1 MTNFYDLTS
10 KTITLEGL
18 LNIVNPSYLPATLSI
33 WGNYNESVGG
43 LESHLIDEVTMKRNI
58 HELSDPREV
67 TNAIA
72 TLYDSEHAVIN
83 TVKKAGHTHTHF
95 SRSHA
100 NLQRVEQNVPL
111 SDLTNVFNDIL
122 SLMSYN
128 WDKTALYG
136 DGLNKGLF
144 SDVTP
149 QSAVNNPT
157 AKDLVDLIVSQAHA
171 LNNSLNYGNADP
183 VLIVVEGAKTQ
194 AKLNS
199 VMYSDNMTV
208 AQVLASFSWIN
219 FWNVSTKVSDTNERI
234 SIVKPQETK
243 LFWSV
248 SPTITFSDLIL
259 DSYGFQS
266 RVTRFGDCSNS
277 MFKRAVDNVVIYPIT
292 GL

>member
-1 MTNFYDLTS
+1 MTNYYDLTS
-10 KTITLEGL
+10 KTITKDGL

-43 LESHLIDEVTMKRNI
+43 LESHLIDEVTIKRNI
-58 HELSDPREV
+58 HELSDPSEV

-72 TLYDSEHAVIN
+72 TLYDTEHTVIN
-83 TVKKAGHTHTHF
+83 TIKRSGHSHTHF
-95 SRSHA
+95 SRSYA

-111 SDLTNVFNDIL
+111 NDLTGVYNDII

-128 WDKTALYG
+128 WDKTVLYG
-136 DGLNKGLF
+136 DGINKGLYT
-144 SDVTP
+144 DVTP
-149 QSAVNNPT
+149 QSAVTSPT
-157 AKDLVDLIVSQAHA
+157 AKVLVDLIVSQAHA
-171 LNNSLNYGNADP
+171 INTSLNYGYADP
-183 VLIVVEGAKTQ
+183 VLIIVEGVDTQ

-208 AQVLASFSWIN
+208 AQVLANYSWIN
-219 FWNVSTKVSDTNERI
+219 FWNVSNNVSSSNERI

-259 DSYGFQS
+259 DGYGFQS

-277 MFKRAVDNVVIYPIT
+277 IFKRSVEDVLIYPIN